1 MQVISVTQTMIY
13 SLIYHLSIIKVQ
25 SAYEKCMIVISGNQ
39 SSEAVSNDITV
50 ALDNGTYK
58 N

>member
-1 MQVISVTQTMIY
+1 MQVISLTRIIIY
-13 SLIYHLSIIKVQ
+13 SVIHYLSIIKVQ
-25 SAYEKCMIVISGNQ
+25 STYEKCMIVISGNQ